1 MKIKTTLKDTYDITE
16 YLTKILE
23 ELGFNI
29 MHDSSRLSLSTYLT
43 ITNWRATVGRGNDD
57 LLIRISDHD
66 LPPSYDGKY
75 AYYDF
80 DLKSKYDD
88 RNGLQGDA
96 IPYGEFVE
104 YIVDLVEEVN
114 KNTETHEIDKIL
126 ADKKFLDWLDNKY
139 AGDNG
144 KIRFWAKITD
154 LEELKTTRQ
163 IQSYIDECLY
173 DDELKLIS
181 DEYLEY
187 LKS

>member
-29 MHDSSRLSLSTYLT
+29 MHDSSRLSSSTYLT

-75 AYYDF
+75 GYYDF
-80 DLKSKYDD
+80 DLKSKYDT

-96 IPYGEFVE
+96 IPYSEFIE
-104 YIVDLVEEVN
+104 YVVDLITEVN
-114 KNTETHEIDKIL
+114 KNTQVHEIEKIL
-126 ADKKFLDWLDNKY
+126 SDKKFLDWLYDEVEDN
-139 AGDNG
+139 DLRF
-144 KIRFWAKITD
+144 KIMD
-154 LEELKTTRQ
+154 LQELKTVRQ
-163 IQSYIDECLY
+163 VQSYIDEYMY
-173 DDELKLIS
+173 DDELEVICDK
-181 DEYLEY
+181 YLEY
-187 LKS
+187 LK